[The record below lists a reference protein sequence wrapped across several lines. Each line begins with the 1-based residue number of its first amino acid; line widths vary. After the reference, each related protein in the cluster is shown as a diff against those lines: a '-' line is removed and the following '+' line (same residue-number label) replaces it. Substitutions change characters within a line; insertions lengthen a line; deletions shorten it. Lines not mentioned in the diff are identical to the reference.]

1 MPLNFH
7 TRFSSGEGRKGLQ
20 PSKNSK

>member
-7 TRFSSGEGRKGLQ
+7 TRFSSEEGRKGLQ